1 MKHRGLDA
9 ETRPEFY
16 LPHAQ
21 FPATQTFAV
30 GAMTIVARTT
40 GDPLSLAASF
50 RGEVRQLDPNVPV
63 SGVRSMVQVVER
75 STSVRR
81 LNVMLFSAFGL
92 IGLLFVAVGVY
103 GVMAYTVAQRTREL
117 GVRMALGAG
126 SREVMRLVI
135 GQGMVL
141 SLVGVGVGVA
151 GALALS
157 RVLANMLF
165 GIGTHDLTTFIAIP
179 ILLTAVALV
188 ACYFPARRATRV
200 DPVVALRAE

>member
-1 MKHRGLDA
+1 MGN
-9 ETRPEFY
+9 PEG
-16 LPHAQ
+16 LPH
-21 FPATQTFAV
+21 
-30 GAMTIVARTT
+30 
-40 GDPLSLAASF
+40 
-50 RGEVRQLDPNVPV
+50 LDPNVPV

-92 IGLLFVAVGVY
+92 IGLLLVAVGVY